1 MRRRIIDY
9 RFLLSVLLGCI
20 YLSAPGQL
28 QAQSDA
34 PTAPY
39 GIALMTEE
47 EAARLRL
54 TGEEWLRPMRNRRT
68 RSDGPSIVLQ
78 SPTITSVR
86 ANPPTITTVTPLDFF
101 IVFEPRAAP
110 INMASLEVRARK
122 GFFSKSLTDRLK
134 PYIDGT
140 TIQAKDLNVP
150 TGTFHIEIEIADNG
164 GQKTFEEYYL
174 QVSE

>member
-1 MRRRIIDY
+1 MHQRTIDY
-9 RFLLSVLLGCI
+9 RFLLSVLLGFVS
-20 YLSAPGQL
+20 LSSPGQL
-28 QAQSDA
+28 PAQSDA
-34 PTAPY
+34 STAPH

-47 EAARLRL
+47 EAAQLRL
-54 TGEEWLRPMRNRRT
+54 TEEEWLRPMRNRKT
-68 RSDGPSIVLQ
+68 RSYGPSIVLQ

-86 ANPPTITTVTPLDFF
+86 ANPPVITTVTPLDLF

-110 INMASLEVRARK
+110 VNMTSLEVRAKKR
-122 GFFSKSLTDRLK
+122 FFSKSLTDRLK

-164 GQKTFEEYYL
+164 GQRTFEEYYL